1 MPHRPRCEIFALAE
15 LRAHP
20 KWACDMS
27 YWIGNVFGVN
37 EFSRTTG
44 PIGAAKLDVD
54 GESEINIAGG
64 VPTADSP
71 VFQCAFAQCDGDV
84 VSGDA
89 ELR

>member
-1 MPHRPRCEIFALAE
+1 MPE
-15 LRAHP
+15 LSSP
-20 KWACDMS
+20 